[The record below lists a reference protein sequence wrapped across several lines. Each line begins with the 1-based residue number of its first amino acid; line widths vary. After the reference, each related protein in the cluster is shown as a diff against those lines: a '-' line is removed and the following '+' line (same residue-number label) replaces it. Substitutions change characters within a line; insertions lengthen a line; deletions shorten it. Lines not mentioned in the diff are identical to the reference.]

1 MCMQGL
7 LHVANIF
14 PNQRRI
20 LGGRPLRN
28 NFFLPFPKLEFRMQ
42 PTIIIDLL
50 VIIILLPFMVI
61 RALHWIL
68 DRGAFQ
74 DRSAVKSVDSFY
86 SKFRGHIKEVLIR
99 PGRSIML
106 LHIQQSRQRTSRG
119 LILLI
124 HGSCA
129 RMQQFEDQIQF
140 FVDKGY
146 DVISYDALGCG
157 RSAKPAGPKLYTSSE
172 MYADFQ
178 AVLDDYVTKKVI
190 KAKCIIGHSIGGSMV
205 LKLAA
210 SPQARSITESVI
222 SLCPPSFM
230 STGHIGV
237 FKLPAPVLWLIRP
250 LMSVK
255 ARELLF
261 GPTATDALKN
271 QEREASSRNPVHMFK
286 AFYLGIDPYVLS
298 PKSLGNRLEVPTLIF
313 AADHDKICPSESVLG
328 IAENFTENPP
338 HAEILEGCGHQCM
351 QEQPDLVNKRMESFL
366 KTFS

>member
-1 MCMQGL
+1 M
-7 LHVANIF
+7 H
-14 PNQRRI
+14 
-20 LGGRPLRN
+20 
-28 NFFLPFPKLEFRMQ
+28 
-42 PTIIIDLL
+42 PTTIIDLL
-50 VIIILLPFMVI
+50 VVIILLPFMVF

-68 DRGAFQ
+68 DRGAFK

-86 SKFRGHIKEVLIR
+86 SKFRAHIKEVLIR
-99 PGRSIML
+99 PGRCIML
-106 LHIQQSRQRTSRG
+106 LHIQQSQPKNTRG
-119 LILLI
+119 SILLI

-157 RSAKPAGPKLYTSSE
+157 RSAKPVGPKLYTSSE
-172 MYADFQ
+172 MYADLQ
-178 AVLDDYVTKKVI
+178 AVLDEYVTKQGI

-210 SPQARSITESVI
+210 SPQARSITQSVI
-222 SLCPPSFM
+222 SLCPPSF
-230 STGHIGV
+230 TDAGKIEV

-250 LMSVK
+250 FMSVK

-271 QEREASSRNPVHMFK
+271 QEREASARNPVHMFK

-298 PKSLGNRLEVPTLIF
+298 PKSFGNRLEVPTLIL

-338 HAEILEGCGHQCM
+338 VAEVIKGYGHQCM
-351 QEQPDLVNKRMESFL
+351 QEQPELVNKRLESFL